1 MKTIK
6 VYTPAELKEL
16 FPDAFEK
23 AHERYIQ
30 SDYEIPW
37 SEDTIESM
45 KAVFKAAGLALR
57 DYSIDGYNP
66 GNSGLKV
73 DIETATGELA
83 GQRAIAWLEN
93 NLFWAL
99 RTPWGIGKIKD
110 RVRYHHPAGSIPE
123 CPLTGYC
130 ADDDYLDALTK
141 EILEGSTIK
150 EAFRRLAYVAG
161 KILEGEIEYTQTE
174 EYFIENEWMEYT
186 AEGKAI

>member
-1 MKTIK
+1 MKTIE

-23 AHERYIQ
+23 AHERYIN
-30 SDYEIPW
+30 SDIDIPW
-37 SEDTIESM
+37 SDDTIESM

-66 GNSGLKV
+66 HNSSICL
-73 DIETATGELA
+73 DIETETGELT

-93 NLFWAL
+93 NLFYAL
-99 RTPWGIGKIKD
+99 RTPWGLKHIKD

-130 ADDDYLDALTK
+130 ADNDYLDALTR
-141 EILEGSTIK
+141 EILDGSTIK
-150 EAFRRLAYVAG
+150 EAFQHLARVAG
-161 KILEGEIEYTQTE
+161 KMLEGEIEYTQSE
-174 EYFIENEWMEYT
+174 EYFLENEWMEYT
-186 AEGKAI
+186 EKGKQI